1 MPTRAIEAANL
12 EVELLP
18 PHILSHRLKRVC
30 RTAYDLEIAMA
41 EVLELRARVKA
52 AETRFAERN
61 RQGAVNALHATPRL
75 FVDDKR
81 AFFAAKGHKADE
93 IAARQLCALRTYQ
106 GLREKKLKLTDV
118 KEMFRQ
124 MRDEA

>member
-61 RQGAVNALHATPRL
+61 RQGAVNALHATPRASSL
-75 FVDDKR
+75 TTS
-81 AFFAAKGHKADE
+81 
-93 IAARQLCALRTYQ
+93 ARSLQPRGTKPTRSPPASYVLCAPT
-106 GLREKKLKLTDV
+106 
-118 KEMFRQ
+118 
-124 MRDEA
+124 RDGARRS